1 MKGPMM
7 TTLTDYEHSTG
18 TTQAVLTVSDLKKQF
33 VRKGG
38 DTFWAVDDVSLQL
51 GRSEMVVLLG
61 PSGCGKTTLL
71 RCIAGLEEPDSGQ
84 VTVSGRTVYAPGE
97 KTVAPER
104 RNVGMMFQSYALWP
118 HLTVRANVAYPLQA
132 RKTPARE
139 IRTRADR
146 ILDIVGVGHLAEQ
159 HPGQLSG
166 GQQQRVAL
174 ARCLVASPD
183 LLLFDEPLSNV
194 DAKVR
199 DQLRREILGMK
210 DNLGFAGVYVTHDQD
225 EAMRMAD
232 HLAVMD
238 SGRIVQLGS
247 PEDVYFNPQNFYVAN
262 FVGALNAWNTDISG
276 SLVELAGIGRFPI
289 TKQQLGPGLSLAT
302 NMAATAIVRP
312 ESIKLTQD
320 AGGSEN
326 VGEIVHETFAGAHS
340 EHIVRLNTGHEITA
354 WTSQRGATDVR
365 QGDRVRIHIDP
376 KRVRLVARE
385 GGDQR

>member
-1 MKGPMM
+1 MM
-7 TTLTDYEHSTG
+7 TTLTDYGRSTG
-18 TTQAVLTVSDLKKQF
+18 TVQADLTVSNLKKHF
-33 VRKGG
+33 VRTGG
-38 DTFWAVDDVSLQL
+38 HTIGAVDDVSLQL

-71 RCIAGLEEPDSGQ
+71 RCISGLEEPDSGQ
-84 VTVSGRTVYAPGE
+84 IRVSGKSVYGPGV
-97 KTVAPER
+97 KTVTPER

-118 HLTVRANVAYPLQA
+118 HLTVRANVGYPLQA
-132 RKTPARE
+132 RKTPAKE
-139 IRTRADR
+139 IRARVDR
-146 ILDIVGVGHLAEQ
+146 ILDVVGVGDLAEQ

-166 GQQQRVAL
+166 GQQQRIAL

-199 DQLRREILGMK
+199 EQLRREILDMK
-210 DNLGFAGVYVTHDQD
+210 ENLGFAGVYVTHDQD

-262 FVGALNAWNTDISG
+262 FVGALNAWDTEFSG
-276 SLVELAGIGRFPI
+276 SSVELAGIGRFPI
-289 TKQQLGPGLSLAT
+289 TEQHLGAGLSRAT
-302 NMAATAIVRP
+302 GGAATAIVRP
-312 ESIKLTQD
+312 ESIVLTHD
-320 AGGSEN
+320 DGGSEN

-340 EHIVRLNTGHEITA
+340 ERIVRLRTGQEITA
-354 WTSQRGATDVR
+354 RTSHRGASDAR

-376 KRVRLVARE
+376 DRVRLVARD